1 MDNLSVGW
9 MVELMVVHSVVYW
22 VGSKAVAKVVSSGL
36 SRVAGLVEWMVDVRE
51 FLSADGK
58 VVKWVVKLDD

>member
-22 VGSKAVAKVVSSGL
+22 VGLKAAVTVVSLGL

-51 FLSADGK
+51 VLSADGK
-58 VVKWVVKLDD
+58 AVKWVVKLDD